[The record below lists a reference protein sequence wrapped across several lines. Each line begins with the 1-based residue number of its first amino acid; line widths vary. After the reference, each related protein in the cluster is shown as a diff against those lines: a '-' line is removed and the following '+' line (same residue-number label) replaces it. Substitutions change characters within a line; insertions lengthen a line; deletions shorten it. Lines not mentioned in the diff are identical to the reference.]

1 MEKKKITPF
10 QIKKIPRKEF
20 EKLMVEYNDLEDM
33 KSLVHFIKYL
43 KKNDL
48 IIVNKEFKKKA
59 INYSA
64 GAVASIS
71 LVSLIMTQAVP
82 RMYQDNTTDVVPT
95 ETKIEEVNEPHAV
108 INETTEPTVNIDNIE
123 ETIETTNDIV
133 ETEDTTD
140 YVVEET
146 NSPTMTIYFPKASDT
161 DENSDIQNYNNIK
174 EKYGAY
180 IDEIAKESG
189 VDSRIIIAMIAQE
202 NPNMKDQTSQGT
214 YGPMCVTSIHDGETL
229 NYGYYD
235 ENGNFATK
243 KITIE
248 IDNLKNNN
256 LYENGKYGDITVADA
271 YCILYGV
278 AILKDNNYQL
288 EKSLTNLSPED
299 IVPLSIASYN
309 QGYPDVIKMTKSYD
323 NLFDA
328 AYAIRYTYASKD
340 TTDDDRYIE
349 HVFNKIPDEELD
361 KPFTFL
367 DNNGNLITFS
377 LEKNDELSTISSEE
391 TKNYTL

>member
-1 MEKKKITPF
+1 MKVGVSFISSDYSLEET
-10 QIKKIPRKEF
+10 IKKIEDSIADYIHVDMMDGNFVPTKNF
-20 EKLMVEYNDLEDM
+20 EIADIKKMFKNTNKKLDVHLMVCSPNKYVRDLAKIPSVEYITIHYESHRRPIDVINM
-33 KSLVHFIKYL
+33 IKHTG
-43 KKNDL
+43 KK
-48 IIVNKEFKKKA
+48 IGIA
-59 INYSA
+59 INPETKVSHIVPLLSHVDQVLVMSVKPGKGGQKFMDSVLYKVETLKELRDENNYKYIINIDGGINA
-64 GAVASIS
+64 DTIS
-71 LVSLIMTQAVP
+71 L
-82 RMYQDNTTDVVPT
+82 
-95 ETKIEEVNEPHAV
+95 
-108 INETTEPTVNIDNIE
+108 
-123 ETIETTNDIV
+123 
-133 ETEDTTD
+133 
-140 YVVEET
+140 
-146 NSPTMTIYFPKASDT
+146 
-161 DENSDIQNYNNIK
+161 
-174 EKYGAY
+174 
-180 IDEIAKESG
+180 AKESG
-189 VDSRIIIAMIAQE
+189 VDARIIIAMIAQE

-377 LEKNDELSTISSEE
+377 LEKNDELSTVSSEE